1 MKYQRSESMTWRGFT
16 PDPGDG
22 SHEQERLLDPD
33 TKRMAR
39 ARMPSRL
46 RMWCKPV
53 QLSVV
58 AVFLLLTLISLG
70 TTYYYW
76 QYSYAISGCSNSVA
90 ALPPER
96 INHGNATHVWRI
108 CVVIVI
114 GDDVGVPSFNRL
126 PFWKLRRIFQRVL
139 SVAQVPGEVG
149 LVEPDLRNVLVRTD
163 YTSLVCKLARDA
175 LGPAVKCESFLDL
188 LDSEQRVNCK
198 TLVVGHSTKY
208 VEQACPAW
216 TREIYYK
223 EREVVYI
230 DTPDSTQEPITLPEW
245 RPTIVT
251 AFSSNH
257 FKYGLLLL
265 RSIGKQ
271 ASSFRVKQ
279 SYNVS
284 VVAWTMDEF
293 SPKQKKYLSC
303 VIKELEGLGVKA
315 EARKFPFEKYPVWM
329 RLNKDLIAI
338 HDGGKG
344 EYAWKALMADIVL
357 QERGFILWLD
367 AGCRILTPV
376 SLVES
381 LDWVKQKGFG
391 GHKSEGIVEQWTHI
405 GQLKYFQADYRY
417 IKRQRN
423 CDASR
428 MGFTLDSYTKLFR
441 PWYECSITRQC
452 IAPEGSDR
460 YNHRQDQAALS
471 VLSYTTGLYCMG
483 LSDDVIRHTDNYGF
497 DFYGGVDPT
506 TCYKDPVDV

>member
-1 MKYQRSESMTWRGFT
+1 MVAKTCA
-16 PDPGDG
+16 

-188 LDSEQRVNCK
+188 LDSEQRV
-198 TLVVGHSTKY
+198 
-208 VEQACPAW
+208 
-216 TREIYYK
+216 R
-223 EREVVYI
+223 
-230 DTPDSTQEPITLPEW
+230 
-245 RPTIVT
+245 
-251 AFSSNH
+251 
-257 FKYGLLLL
+257 
-265 RSIGKQ
+265 
-271 ASSFRVKQ
+271 
-279 SYNVS
+279 
-284 VVAWTMDEF
+284 
-293 SPKQKKYLSC
+293 YLSHLPSIPLHISRVALC
-303 VIKELEGLGVKA
+303 
-315 EARKFPFEKYPVWM
+315 F
-329 RLNKDLIAI
+329 DL
-338 HDGGKG
+338 
-344 EYAWKALMADIVL
+344 YL
-357 QERGFILWLD
+357 QETVGGIYFHQFQIL
-367 AGCRILTPV
+367 CFLT
-376 SLVES
+376 
-381 LDWVKQKGFG
+381 
-391 GHKSEGIVEQWTHI
+391 
-405 GQLKYFQADYRY
+405 
-417 IKRQRN
+417 
-423 CDASR
+423 
-428 MGFTLDSYTKLFR
+428 
-441 PWYECSITRQC
+441 
-452 IAPEGSDR
+452 
-460 YNHRQDQAALS
+460 
-471 VLSYTTGLYCMG
+471 
-483 LSDDVIRHTDNYGF
+483 
-497 DFYGGVDPT
+497 
-506 TCYKDPVDV
+506 